1 LILRAATP
9 ADFPAL
15 AAIAEAAYRQAFAAI
30 LTPETLACFD
40 RPFFAARFAL
50 ERRVLVV
57 ATDGDGTALGFHL
70 VGDGHIHML
79 FVDPA
84 RQARGTG
91 KALLEDAEARGAVS
105 LESFRDN
112 RAARGFYEKHG
123 WTLAREYVRP
133 FGGRDL
139 AFVAYVKAS
148 R

>member
-1 LILRAATP
+1 MILRAATP

-50 ERRVLVV
+50 ERRVPVV

-70 VGDGHIHML
+70 LGDGHIHML

-84 RQARGTG
+84 RQAVGVGRT
-91 KALLEDAEARGAVS
+91 LLADAERRGATS

-112 RAARGFYEKHG
+112 YAARGFYEKHG

>member
-1 LILRAATP
+1 MILRAARP

-30 LTPETLACFD
+30 LAPETLACFD

-50 ERRVLVV
+50 ERRVPVL
-57 ATDGDGTALGFHL
+57 ATDDSGGTLGFHL

-91 KALLEDAEARGAVS
+91 RALLADAEARGAVS

-112 RAARGFYEKHG
+112 HAARGFYEKHG
-123 WTLAREYVRP
+123 WALAREYMRP
-133 FGGRDL
+133 FGGRDC

>member
-1 LILRAATP
+1 LILRTSTP

-30 LTPETLACFD
+30 LPADTLACFD

-50 ERRVLVV
+50 ERRVPVV
-57 ATDGDGTALGFHL
+57 ATDDAGAVLGFHL
-70 VGDGHIHML
+70 VGEGHIHML

-84 RQARGTG
+84 RQARGAG
-91 KALLEDAEARGAVS
+91 RALLADAEARGAVS

-112 RAARGFYEKHG
+112 HAARGFYEKHG
-123 WTLAREYVRP
+123 WALAREYVRP
-133 FGGRDL
+133 FAGRDR

-148 R
+148 P